1 MSQNGNSSPDMTMQQ
16 RFTKAHSLAE
26 SGDYRAALKTIRDA
40 KSIEPRNIYILAFE
54 KQVEQLAE
62 LAEMHLLSNEQ
73 RSDILES
80 IPGIIERA
88 LEGSKEQAGAAPQGD
103 TRVEVDKEK
112 EERVAALEWLKNQ
125 YFQHAHEYVRKGE
138 YQHAL
143 AEIRRVY
150 IIDPNNKIAKDF
162 EKQID
167 QLIALRQSQATPRT
181 QTAPSAYPEGQQ
193 ARTGAAAD
201 GATGA
206 AAQAP
211 RLHALG
217 EGTGEQK
224 VKKPINFT
232 IVAAIILT
240 LIAVAIAGFYFFKR
254 QKQLKAPAP
263 TEQSISSAGTAASS
277 EIPEQNF
284 LLSQSEGGG
293 SVSTQATPEGG
304 TAATASPPREENFSP
319 PGLALANDQP
329 DAQGAGRTGAS
340 EVSPSATDPPSA
352 TTTLPGTKQGEA
364 SLAGG
369 GASAVETLVED
380 ARILRL
386 ERPRLPE
393 GIYASGLEGQVV
405 VQVDIDRDGNPRQT
419 KILRSTNDLLDPAV
433 IDAINRSQFSP
444 RKMSTGP
451 VASSLTI
458 PFTFRTKR

>member
-1 MSQNGNSSPDMTMQQ
+1 MSQNNNTTSDLTMQQ
-16 RFTKAHSLAE
+16 RFSKAQSLAE
-26 SGDYRAALKTIRDA
+26 SGDYRAALKAIRDA
-40 KSIEPRNIYILAFE
+40 KSVEPRNIYILAFE

-88 LEGSKEQAGAAPQGD
+88 LEGSMEQTGGAPKSD
-103 TRVEVDKEK
+103 TRAEIDKEK

-181 QTAPSAYPEGQQ
+181 QTAPSAYPEGSQP
-193 ARTGAAAD
+193 RTGTGAD
-201 GATGA
+201 GGTAGA
-206 AAQAP
+206 VPPP
-211 RLHALG
+211 RLRGLDA
-217 EGTGEQK
+217 GTAEPRE
-224 VKKPINFT
+224 KKPLNYT
-232 IVAAIILT
+232 IILAIILT

-254 QKQLKAPAP
+254 QKQLKPPTP
-263 TEQSISSAGTAASS
+263 TEQSVSSAGTVPTS
-277 EIPEQNF
+277 EIPEQSF

-293 SVSTQATPEGG
+293 TVSTQATLEGG
-304 TAATASPPREENFSP
+304 TVATGSPIRDESFSP
-319 PGLALANDQP
+319 PGLSSGDKQRN
-329 DAQGAGRTGAS
+329 AQGADGTVEESGAANRRETAREKS
-340 EVSPSATDPPSA
+340 TASAEKSS
-352 TTTLPGTKQGEA
+352 Q
-364 SLAGG
+364 AGG
-369 GASAVETLVED
+369 GTSTIETLVDD
-380 ARILRL
+380 ARVLQL
-386 ERPRLPE
+386 ERPKLPE

-405 VQVDIDRDGNPRQT
+405 VQVDLDRDGNPRQA
-419 KILRSTNDLLDPAV
+419 KILRSTNDLLNPAV
-433 IDAINRSQFSP
+433 IDAVNRSQFSP
-444 RKMSTGP
+444 RKMSSGP
-451 VASSLTI
+451 VSSSLTI